1 MLTAV
6 LAAACALTGAAGAQA
21 AGITIDSPVSGSYTN
36 DLTPTVSFSGSG
48 PQEHVDLNADVFQ
61 ADFSDTG
68 WFAAGSTTS
77 DDDGAGSITV
87 ADGDVAGQNLDV
99 FLRAV
104 DTTTGSADGEVHVNI
119 VPSLSSGF
127 ADGATVAAADV
138 QFSASG
144 AIPGQDVALYID
156 GARDDDATV
165 TADGDGN
172 VDELTPSSAP
182 AAGAHTASVRSIDAD
197 GNLSDASSVIHFDVS
212 PPAPAFTAL
221 FDGAKLN
228 QSNPTLALS
237 GVDPD
242 ATRVAVSEYD
252 SDSNSYLELVHNGG
266 QASITPT
273 LTEGSH
279 MLVVT
284 QTVAGV
290 ESILS
295 DPYEVTVTTSAPVL
309 DPIDALGND
318 ARPYFSASNLL
329 DNNAGNDTKVKLYID
344 GRLAATDDNFGGGT
358 DGVQP
363 DAPISDGSHS
373 AYVTTVDDLGH
384 EGVQSNVVTFAI
396 DTVAPALPTAVSPA
410 DGSTVSSASPQ
421 ITLHTE
427 PGARVHLLVDDAQD
441 EGDQTADA
449 NGNVTFTLSSALAD
463 GTHKLYTWAADA
475 TGNATGVVAYSFVV
489 KTATASIP
497 AAPAAPAT
505 PATPA
510 APAAP
515 ATAAS
520 PPARAAA
527 APAKVSLSSHTLR
540 ASKPVKVR
548 FTLKKAATVKLTLTK
563 VVKGRTVVVATV
575 KVRAK
580 AGKGSYNLHT
590 KVGHKR
596 LARGKYKLTLQTISG
611 KKTSKKTSTQKLTV
625 A

>member
-1 MLTAV
+1 VLTAV
-6 LAAACALTGAAGAQA
+6 LAASCALTGAASAQA
-21 AGITIDSPVSGSYTN
+21 AITIDSPVSGSYTN

-48 PQEHVDLNADVFQ
+48 PQENVDLNTDVFQ
-61 ADFSDTG
+61 AGIDTG
-68 WFAAGSTTS
+68 WFLAGSTTS
-77 DDDGAGSITV
+77 DDAGAGSITV
-87 ADGDVAGQNLDV
+87 AGGDIAGQNLDV

-119 VPSLSSGF
+119 VPSLSSSF
-127 ADGATVAAADV
+127 ADGATVAAGDV

-144 AIPGQDVALYID
+144 AIPGQDVALSID
-156 GARDDDATV
+156 GVRDDAATV
-165 TADGDGN
+165 TADVDGN
-172 VDELTPSSAP
+172 VDQLTPSSAL
-182 AAGAHTASVRSIDAD
+182 AAGSHTASVRSIDAD
-197 GNLSDASSVIHFDVS
+197 GTLSDASSVIHFDVS

-228 QSNPTLALS
+228 QSQPTLTVS
-237 GVDPD
+237 GVDPG
-242 ATRVAVSEYD
+242 ATRVTVSEFD
-252 SDSNSYLELVHNGG
+252 SDSNSYVELVHNDG

-273 LTEGSH
+273 LTDGSH

-290 ESILS
+290 ESVLS
-295 DPYEVTVTTSAPVL
+295 DNYGVTVTTSAPVL
-309 DPIDALGND
+309 DPVDALGNE

-329 DNNAGNDTKVKLYID
+329 DNNAGNDTKLNLYVD

-363 DAPISDGSHS
+363 DAPLSEGSHT

-384 EGVQSNVVTFAI
+384 EGVQSNVITFAT
-396 DTVAPALPTAVSPA
+396 DTVAPALPAAVSPA
-410 DGSTVSSASPQ
+410 DGSTVSSASPH

-475 TGNATGVVAYSFVV
+475 AGNATGVIAYSFVV
-489 KTATASIP
+489 KTATATI
-497 AAPAAPAT
+497 PAAPAT
-505 PATPA
+505 PA
-510 APAAP
+510 
-515 ATAAS
+515 S
-520 PPARAAA
+520 LPARAAA

-548 FTLKKAATVKLTLTK
+548 FTLKKAATVKLTLTR
-563 VVKGRTVVVATV
+563 VVKGKTVVVATIKV
-575 KVRAK
+575 KAK
-580 AGKGSYNLHT
+580 AGKGSYSLRT

-596 LARGKYKLTLQTISG
+596 LAKGKYKLTLQTVSG

>member
-1 MLTAV
+1 VLTAV
-6 LAAACALTGAAGAQA
+6 LAASCALTGAASAQA
-21 AGITIDSPVSGSYTN
+21 AITIDSPVSGSYTN

-48 PQEHVDLNADVFQ
+48 ANEQVDLDTDVFQ
-61 ADFSDTG
+61 AGVGDTG
-68 WFAAGSTTS
+68 WFLAGSTTS
-77 DDDGAGSITV
+77 DDAGAGSITV
-87 ADGDVAGQNLDV
+87 AGGAIAGQNLDV

-104 DTTTGSADGEVHVNI
+104 DTTTGLANGEVHVNI

-127 ADGATVAAADV
+127 ADGDTVTAADV

-144 AIPGQDVALYID
+144 AIAGQDVALFID
-156 GARDDDATV
+156 GVRDDAATV
-165 TADGDGN
+165 TADVDGN
-172 VDELTPSSAP
+172 VDQLTPSSAL
-182 AAGAHTASVRSIDAD
+182 AAGSHTASVRSIDAD
-197 GNLSDASSVIHFDVS
+197 GTLSDASSVIHFDVS

-228 QSNPTLALS
+228 QSQPTLTVS
-237 GVDPD
+237 GVDPG
-242 ATRVAVSEYD
+242 ATRVTVSEFD
-252 SDSNSYLELVHNGG
+252 SDSNSYVELVHNDG

-273 LTEGSH
+273 LTDGSH

-290 ESILS
+290 ESVLS
-295 DPYEVTVTTSAPVL
+295 DNYGVTVTTSAPVL
-309 DPIDALGND
+309 DPVDALGND

-329 DNNAGNDTKVKLYID
+329 DNNAGNDTKLNLYVD

-363 DAPISDGSHS
+363 DAPLSEGSHT

-384 EGVQSNVVTFAI
+384 EGVQSNVITFAT
-396 DTVAPALPTAVSPA
+396 DTVAPALPAAVSPA
-410 DGSTVSSASPQ
+410 DGSTVSSASPH

-475 TGNATGVVAYSFVV
+475 AGNATGVIAYSFVV
-489 KTATASIP
+489 KTATATI
-497 AAPAAPAT
+497 
-505 PATPA
+505 PA

-515 ATAAS
+515 ATAAAPAAPVTPAS
-520 PPARAAA
+520 LPARAAA

-548 FTLKKAATVKLTLTK
+548 FTLKKAATVKLTLTR
-563 VVKGRTVVVATV
+563 VVKGKTVVVATIKV
-575 KVRAK
+575 KAK
-580 AGKGSYNLHT
+580 AGKGSYSLRT

-596 LARGKYKLTLQTISG
+596 LAKGKYKLTLQTVSG

>member
-1 MLTAV
+1 VLTAV
-6 LAAACALTGAAGAQA
+6 LAASCALTGAASAQA
-21 AGITIDSPVSGSYTN
+21 AITIDSPVSGSYTN

-48 PQEHVDLNADVFQ
+48 PQENVDLSADVFQ
-61 ADFSDTG
+61 AGIDTG
-68 WFAAGSTTS
+68 WFVTGSTTS
-77 DDDGAGSITV
+77 DDAGAGSITV
-87 ADGDVAGQNLDV
+87 AGGDIAGQNLDV

-119 VPSLSSGF
+119 VPSLSSSF
-127 ADGATVAAADV
+127 ADGATVAAGDV

-144 AIPGQDVALYID
+144 AIPGQDVALFID
-156 GARDDDATV
+156 GVRDDAATV
-165 TADGDGN
+165 TADVDGN
-172 VDELTPSSAP
+172 VDQLTPSSAL
-182 AAGAHTASVRSIDAD
+182 AAGSHTASVRSIDAD
-197 GNLSDASSVIHFDVS
+197 GTLSDASSVIHFDVS

-228 QSNPTLALS
+228 QSQPTLTVS
-237 GVDPD
+237 GVDPG
-242 ATRVAVSEYD
+242 ATRVTVSEFD
-252 SDSNSYLELVHNGG
+252 SDSNSYVELVHNDG

-273 LTEGSH
+273 LTDGSH

-290 ESILS
+290 ESVLS
-295 DPYEVTVTTSAPVL
+295 DNYGVTVTTSAPVL
-309 DPIDALGND
+309 DPVDALGNE

-329 DNNAGNDTKVKLYID
+329 DNNAGNDTKLNLYVD

-363 DAPISDGSHS
+363 DAPLSEGSHT

-384 EGVQSNVVTFAI
+384 EGVQSNVITFAT
-396 DTVAPALPTAVSPA
+396 DTVAPALPAAVSPA
-410 DGSTVSSASPQ
+410 DGSTVSSASPH

-475 TGNATGVVAYSFVV
+475 AGNATGVIAYSFVV
-489 KTATASIP
+489 KTATATI
-497 AAPAAPAT
+497 
-505 PATPA
+505 PA

-515 ATAAS
+515 ATAAAPAAPVTPAS
-520 PPARAAA
+520 LPARAAA

-548 FTLKKAATVKLTLTK
+548 FTLKKAATVKLTLTR
-563 VVKGRTVVVATV
+563 VVKGKTVVVATIKV
-575 KVRAK
+575 KAK
-580 AGKGSYNLHT
+580 AGKGSYSLRT

-596 LARGKYKLTLQTISG
+596 LAKGKYKLTLQTVSG